1 MNFKDNDSEN
11 KNEIRG
17 SPGTLEIITNGS
29 LDALRT
35 FQYPNQLMKI
45 ITKDTQVEKGEI
57 TPLVMVINQSCTS
70 VQEKVN
76 ALIAAGADPSLS
88 FNYFGNTTTATAIA
102 NKHRPQIIV
111 R

>member
-1 MNFKDNDSEN
+1 MNYKDKNSEN

-17 SPGTLEIITNGS
+17 QPRNLEIITNGS
-29 LDALRT
+29 LDDLRT

-45 ITKDTQVEKGEI
+45 FTKDTQVEKGEI

-76 ALIAAGADPSLS
+76 ALIAAGADPTLS
-88 FNYFGNTTTATAIA
+88 FNYFGKTTTAIEIA

>member
-1 MNFKDNDSEN
+1 MKSGDKNSEN

-17 SPGTLEIITNGS
+17 PSEILKIITNDS
-29 LDALRT
+29 PEDLKRLK
-35 FQYPNQLMKI
+35 YPNQLMKI
-45 ITKDTQVEKGEI
+45 FTKDTQVEKGEI
-57 TPLVMVINQSCTS
+57 TPLVMVINQSSVS

-88 FNYFGNTTTATAIA
+88 FNYFGNTTTAIEIA